1 MYNVLLYLVSLL
13 LFGHMLVELNLNV
26 FVHGI
31 IGVTKFKL
39 PKLIEDNLLEMFPI
53 WLLTSGAKLVGN
65 DNLHVCFRI

>member
-53 WLLTSGAKLVGN
+53 
-65 DNLHVCFRI
+65 